1 MRRPD
6 DQRKNERQAAAE
18 RKENEKIKRK
28 EEINKLKALK
38 REEIIEKLKRTQFIA
53 GNLGSNNKVLEKAE
67 KEL

>member
-1 MRRPD
+1 
-6 DQRKNERQAAAE
+6 
-18 RKENEKIKRK
+18 
-28 EEINKLKALK
+28 LKALK